1 MGKREKIRGN
11 IRKTILRF
19 KEDKRQIISELLKF
33 FLNKL
38 QLNLNTKIQKFYWLC
53 KKYLE
58 PVLSNSTCPLYFS
71 YVRMLGFLQLRNMKY
86 TILLLQKI
94 RKLNI
99 TTKYLQIFIIVLKR
113 IKYSELFFTNILFHC

>member
-1 MGKREKIRGN
+1 MGKSEKKRGN

-19 KEDKRQIISELLKF
+19 KEDKRQIILELLKF
-33 FLNKL
+33 FPKYIVAKPEYK
-38 QLNLNTKIQKFYWLC
+38 NTKIYWLC

-58 PVLSNSTCPLYFS
+58 PVLSNSTCRLYFS
-71 YVRMLGFLQLRNMKY
+71 YVKMLGFLQLRNMKY
-86 TILLLQKI
+86 TILPLQKI
-94 RKLNI
+94 KKLNI